1 MTNECKIR
9 VLLVDNH
16 PLVLDGLRAVLETY
30 DDIDIAGAA
39 SNARAA
45 LELALSVNPD
55 VVLMDINMPLL
66 NGIDAIELFK
76 KQLPGIRILMLSM
89 HDSREYIS
97 TSIMRGASG
106 YVLKDVSTTEIVAAI
121 HAVAS
126 GGTYFSS
133 GVSEALLD
141 SGDRKSEGLS
151 LRENDVLVLV
161 AEGGSNREI
170 AMNLGISEATV
181 ETHRK
186 NIKKKLGIGSTAGL
200 RAMPSRTGCACLRS
214 NLYSSQPRM
223 APYPLMG
230 RALFLR
236 TFVNLRRRIA
246 GPIIRSKTA

>member
-30 DDIDIAGAA
+30 EDIQIVGAA
-39 SNARAA
+39 ANARTA
-45 LELALSVNPD
+45 LELASVVGPE

-66 NGIDAIELFK
+66 NGIEAIELFK

-106 YVLKDVSTTEIVAAI
+106 YVLKDVSTTEIVTAI

-133 GVSEALLD
+133 GGSEALLER
-141 SGDRKSEGLS
+141 GGKKSEGLS
-151 LRENDVLVLV
+151 ARETDVLVLV

-170 AMNLGISEATV
+170 AIRLSISEATV

-186 NIKKKLGIGSTAGL
+186 NIKKKLGIASTAGL
-200 RAMPSRTGCACLRS
+200 TRYVIENGLNLPSH
-214 NLYSSQPRM
+214 
-223 APYPLMG
+223 
-230 RALFLR
+230 
-236 TFVNLRRRIA
+236 
-246 GPIIRSKTA
+246 

>member
-1 MTNECKIR
+1 MTKECKIR

-30 DDIDIAGAA
+30 DDIEIAGAA
-39 SNARAA
+39 SNAR
-45 LELALSVNPD
+45 LALDRAQTAKPD

-76 KQLPGIRILMLSM
+76 RQLPGTRILMLSM

-106 YVLKDVSTTEIVAAI
+106 YVLKDVSTSEIVAAI

-141 SGDRKSEGLS
+141 NAEKKAEGLS
-151 LRENDVLVLV
+151 SRENDVLVLV
-161 AEGGSNREI
+161 AEGSSNREI
-170 AMNLGISEATV
+170 ASALGISEATV

-186 NIKKKLGIGSTAGL
+186 NIKKKLGIASTAGL
-200 RAMPSRTGCACLRS
+200 TRYAIENRLGFSES
-214 NLYSSQPRM
+214 
-223 APYPLMG
+223 
-230 RALFLR
+230 
-236 TFVNLRRRIA
+236 
-246 GPIIRSKTA
+246 